1 MYTPLLFTTTRE
13 INYTT
18 LLNATSSHFK
28 VLMHTFTT
36 HTILYSRRTD
46 MPFRTNDLIIPFM
59 DDVAD
64 ESKLEET
71 KEENNKNK

>member
-1 MYTPLLFTTTRE
+1 
-13 INYTT
+13 
-18 LLNATSSHFK
+18 
-28 VLMHTFTT
+28 
-36 HTILYSRRTD
+36 

-59 DDVAD
+59 DDVED

>member
-1 MYTPLLFTTTRE
+1 
-13 INYTT
+13 
-18 LLNATSSHFK
+18 
-28 VLMHTFTT
+28 
-36 HTILYSRRTD
+36 